1 MNVGIIKS
9 GTVVNA
15 AVFDSFDDAQ
25 AFFEAGVWPD
35 AECVL
40 ELPEGYGIGD
50 SYDAQTGEWTK
61 APAPEPP
68 EPEPEP
74 EPGLTL
80 EERLEATEA
89 ENKQLKAQVKAQS
102 QSLLMLEDCLVEMA
116 GVVYA

>member
-1 MNVGIIKS
+1 MNVGIIKG

-35 AECVL
+35 AEAIV
-40 ELPEGYGIGD
+40 ELPDGYGIGD

-68 EPEPEP
+68 EPEP
-74 EPGLTL
+74 TL
-80 EERLEATEA
+80 EERLEATEE
-89 ENKQLKAQVKAQS
+89 ENRQLKAQVKAQS

>member
-1 MNVGIIKS
+1 MTIAIVANKNVNNIC
-9 GTVVNA
+9 
-15 AVFDSFDDAQ
+15 VFDSLQEAQ
-25 AFFEAGVWPD
+25 GFFALNVWPD
-35 AECVL
+35 AECVV
-40 ELPEGYGIGD
+40 ELPDGYGIGD

-80 EERLEATEA
+80 EERLEATEE
-89 ENKQLKAQVKAQS
+89 ENRQLKAQVKAQS

>member
-1 MNVGIIKS
+1 MDVGIIKG

-15 AVFDSFDDAQ
+15 VLFDGFDDAE

-35 AECVL
+35 AECVV

-61 APAPEPP
+61 APAPEEPEDP
-68 EPEPEP
+68 EP
-74 EPGLTL
+74 TL
-80 EERLEATEA
+80 EERLEATEE
-89 ENKQLKAQVKAQS
+89 ENRQLKAQVKAQS